1 MRLSYLF
8 LTPLLLTSYSPYHLL
23 FILFLLFISLL
34 LYFLNPRTIFVFL
47 ISLKLNSQD
56 ILLSSPL
63 GWGLGVRPRG
73 VEDEALL
80 SLL

>member
-23 FILFLLFISLL
+23 FILSLLFISLL
-34 LYFLNPRTIFVFL
+34 LYFLNPQTIFVFL

-63 GWGLGVRPRG
+63 GWGLGVRPSR
-73 VEDEALL
+73 VEGESLL

>member
-8 LTPLLLTSYSPYHLL
+8 LTPLFLTSYSPYHLL

-34 LYFLNPRTIFVFL
+34 LYFLNPQTIFVFL

-63 GWGLGVRPRG
+63 GWGLGVRPSR
-73 VEDEALL
+73 VEGEALL

>member
-8 LTPLLLTSYSPYHLL
+8 LTPLLLTSYSPYYLL
-23 FILFLLFISLL
+23 FILSLLFISLL
-34 LYFLNPRTIFVFL
+34 LYFLNPQTIFVFL

-56 ILLSSPL
+56 ILLSSFL
-63 GWGLGVRPRG
+63 GWGLGVRQRG
-73 VEDEALL
+73 VEGEPLL

>member
-8 LTPLLLTSYSPYHLL
+8 LTPLFLTSYSPYHLL

-34 LYFLNPRTIFVFL
+34 LYFLNPQTIFVFL

-73 VEDEALL
+73 VEDESLL

>member
-8 LTPLLLTSYSPYHLL
+8 LTPLFLTSYSPYHLL

-34 LYFLNPRTIFVFL
+34 LYFLNPQTIFVFL

-63 GWGLGVRPRG
+63 GWGLGMRARG
-73 VEDEALL
+73 VEGESLL

>member
-23 FILFLLFISLL
+23 FILSLLFISLL

-56 ILLSSPL
+56 ILLLSPL
-63 GWGLGVRPRG
+63 GWGLGIRPRE
-73 VEDEALL
+73 VEGKPLL

>member
-34 LYFLNPRTIFVFL
+34 LYFLNPQTIFVFL

-56 ILLSSPL
+56 ILLSSPH
-63 GWGLGVRPRG
+63 GEGLGMRPSG
-73 VEDEALL
+73 VEGEALL

>member
-8 LTPLLLTSYSPYHLL
+8 LTPLLLTSYSPYYLL
-23 FILFLLFISLL
+23 FILSLLFISLL
-34 LYFLNPRTIFVFL
+34 LYFLNPQTIFVFL

-63 GWGLGVRPRG
+63 GWGLGMRPRG

>member
-8 LTPLLLTSYSPYHLL
+8 LTPLLLTSYSPYYLL
-23 FILFLLFISLL
+23 FILSLLFISLL

-63 GWGLGVRPRG
+63 GWGLGIRPRG